1 MMQRQPVSLL
11 PVLGELAVVGGAALA
26 ALFWIIPEQT
36 TADPFVALQPSLVP
50 NVCATA
56 ILVLILIQAWNA
68 MRKGRAQQAETA
80 GDAAQE
86 HSWRSALG
94 AMAITVA
101 GVLAF
106 HLAGL
111 LATSL
116 IVVPGLMLWLGERR
130 YLRIAIVALCCAL
143 PFTPL
148 FN

>member
-1 MMQRQPVSLL
+1 MMQRRPISVL
-11 PVLGELAVVGGAALA
+11 PALGELAVVGGAALV
-26 ALFWIIPEQT
+26 ALFWIIPAYT

-56 ILVLILIQAWNA
+56 IFVLVLVQAWNE
-68 MRKGRAQQAETA
+68 MRSGRSQQPES
-80 GDAAQE
+80 GGAAVNE

-130 YLRIAIVALCCAL
+130 YLRIAIVTLCCAL

>member
-1 MMQRQPVSLL
+1 MMRRRTVPLW
-11 PVLGELAVVGGAALA
+11 PVLGELAVVGGASLL
-26 ALFWIIPEQT
+26 ALFWIIPTQT
-36 TADPFVALQPSLVP
+36 TADPFAALQPGLVP

-56 ILVLILIQAWNA
+56 ILVLILIQTWNGL
-68 MRKGRAQQAETA
+68 RKGRAAEEEAA
-80 GDAAQE
+80 GDAAQA

-94 AMAITVA
+94 AMAITIA

-116 IVVPGLMLWLGERR
+116 VVIPGLMLWLGERR
-130 YLRIAIVALCCAL
+130 YPRVGVVTLCCAL